1 MGNKWIYS
9 FKSLNSDTVTLT
21 NQVVLNGTS
30 TFIDGNLAQT
40 SNSTIVIVA
49 TNNPDDSALKVSGCA
64 NFKGNFQIVLDQQ
77 PQDGNTSI
85 ILVSYNCTQQV
96 GLSNSQVTISANY
109 KDSNCDQIKSNVNDN
124 PNTLSLS
131 LSSSLNSKCKK
142 GFQFFLKIQYL
153 KKNI

>member
-1 MGNKWIYS
+1 MSQFNISCVLSGNKWIYS
-9 FKSLNSDTVTLT
+9 FKGLNSDTVTLT

-49 TNNPDDSALKVSGCA
+49 TNNPDDPALKVSGCA
-64 NFKGNFQIVLDQQ
+64 TFEGNIQIILDQQ

-96 GLSNSQVTISANY
+96 GLSNSQVTITANY
-109 KDSNCDQIKSNVNDN
+109 KDSNCDQIKSNVNDK

-142 GFQFFLKIQYL
+142 GF
-153 KKNI
+153 